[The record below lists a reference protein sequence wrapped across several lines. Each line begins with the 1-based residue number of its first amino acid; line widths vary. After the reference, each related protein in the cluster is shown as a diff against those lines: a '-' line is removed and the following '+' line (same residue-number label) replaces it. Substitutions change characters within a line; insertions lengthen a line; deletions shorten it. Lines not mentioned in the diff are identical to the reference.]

1 MRISYL
7 NLKICE
13 NLYNLI
19 STGYYSNYSE
29 ILPAFNTRFPGRV
42 ESIIES
48 IKLKS
53 LYLDQDILEVAANYF
68 VSLNRGHPFQ
78 NGNKRMS
85 ILCTD
90 VFLIIN
96 NYILSVPSDVLVTFA
111 ISINVEKES
120 DDVIKKVVKDLFKR
134 YAIIQI

>member
-1 MRISYL
+1 MYL

-19 STGYYSNYSE
+19 STGYFTSYSE
-29 ILPAFNTRFPGRV
+29 ILLPFHTRFPGR
-42 ESIIES
+42 IES
-48 IKLKS
+48 ILESVKLKS
-53 LYLDQDILEVAANYF
+53 LYLDQDIFEVAANYF

-90 VFLIIN
+90 VFLITN
-96 NYILSVPSDVLVTFA
+96 NYILSVPSDILVTFA
-111 ISINVEKES
+111 VSINVERAS
-120 DDVIKKVVKDLFKR
+120 DDVIKKVVTELFKK